1 MSSSPPSSSK
11 LNDSFEALASVI
23 AGLSARPDRESVASE
38 LQGMLTLT
46 AKTTITLLSLTY
58 SVLQSIYG
66 DDAIRLW
73 HPPVN
78 EHKKSNYG
86 DGPDEGILRYEAEL
100 RCAILVIQ

>member
-11 LNDSFEALASVI
+11 LNDSFEELASVI
-23 AGLSARPDRESVASE
+23 ADLLARPDRESVASE

-46 AKTTITLLSLTY
+46 PQTRIILLSLIYT
-58 SVLQSIYG
+58 VLQSIYG

-78 EHKKSNYG
+78 EPKKPNYG
-86 DGPDEGILRYEAEL
+86 DSLDEGILRYEAEL
-100 RCAILVIQ
+100 R